1 MFIPTEDQTR
11 LTPDECD
18 SIHAVILAL
27 SELNDVRL
35 NEIEEFFGVNFKK
48 VSQKVGA
55 QASKIDPDVSKL
67 NEFRRNHFG
76 KIRMK
81 RRLNKII
88 EEVKQ

>member
-18 SIHAVILAL
+18 AIHAVILAM
-27 SELNDVRL
+27 SESNDVRL
-35 NEIEEFFGVNFKK
+35 NEIEEFFGVRFKK

-55 QASKIDPDVSKL
+55 QACKIDPDVSKL
-67 NEFRRNHFG
+67 NEFCRNHFG
-76 KIRMK
+76 RIRMT

-88 EEVKQ
+88 EEVK

>member
-18 SIHAVILAL
+18 AIHAVILAL
-27 SELNDVRL
+27 SECNDVRL
-35 NEIEEFFGVNFKK
+35 SEVEEFFGVRFRK

-55 QASKIDPDVSKL
+55 QASKVDPDVSKL
-67 NEFRRNHFG
+67 NEWSRNHFG
-76 KIRMK
+76 RIRMT

-88 EEVKQ
+88 EEVR

>member
-1 MFIPTEDQTR
+1 MFIPTEDQTK

-18 SIHAVILAL
+18 AIHAIILVM
-27 SELNDVRL
+27 EECNDIRL
-35 NEIEEFFGVNFKK
+35 NEIEEFFGVRFRK

-67 NEFRRNHFG
+67 NEFSRNHFG

-88 EEVKQ
+88 EEVK